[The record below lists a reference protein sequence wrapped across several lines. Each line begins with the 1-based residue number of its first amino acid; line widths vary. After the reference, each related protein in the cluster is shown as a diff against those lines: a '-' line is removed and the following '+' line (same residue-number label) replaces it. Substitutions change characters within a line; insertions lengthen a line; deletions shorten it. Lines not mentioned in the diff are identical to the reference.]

1 MTADIEATICSHYR
15 CKDYFMTQPNTI
27 LRAACFAIGAL
38 SEQTGV
44 NIETIRYYER
54 IGLLTKPA
62 RTAGGHRSYA
72 AEHVAAL
79 TFIRRARELG
89 FPLQTIRDLMRLN
102 EGGACCETARDVTI
116 GHRAD
121 VRRKI
126 ADLRKLER
134 ALSTLIDEC
143 QPTRWPD
150 CPIMAS
156 LTAANHRIQATRFAE
171 RP

>member
-1 MTADIEATICSHYR
+1 MPR
-15 CKDYFMTQPNTI
+15 PNRT

-54 IGLLTKPA
+54 IGLLAKPG

-72 AEHVAAL
+72 PEHVATL

-89 FPLQTIRDLMRLN
+89 FPLETIRDLFRLN
-102 EGGACCETARDVTI
+102 KDGASCETARDVTI
-116 GHRAD
+116 AHRAD

-126 ADLRKLER
+126 ADLRRLDR
-134 ALSTLIDEC
+134 ALSALIDEC
-143 QPTRWPD
+143 QPALQPS
-150 CPIMAS
+150 CPILEALS
-156 LTAANHRIQATRFAE
+156 ANC
-171 RP
+171 